1 MAKRDSKQR
10 HSVKHPSQIPGQEG
24 SADEVTQLCNRIALL
39 TFGASFAFVVG
50 LVVLSAA
57 VAAGAAGVALG
68 AGSVTLA
75 AAAGAALRAR
85 RLRSELRR
93 MRGAPIAPAPADV
106 TVPSDAT
113 VGRPRSSVPRAT
125 PAGRA

>member
-1 MAKRDSKQR
+1 MAKRASKQR
-10 HSVKHPSQIPGQEG
+10 QPVKHPAQFSEQA
-24 SADEVTQLCNRIALL
+24 SNADEVAQLCNRIALL

-57 VAAGAAGVALG
+57 LASGASGVAVV
-68 AGSVTLA
+68 AGSLGLL

-85 RLRSELRR
+85 RLRSELRS
-93 MRGAPIAPAPADV
+93 MRAARIAPAPADL
-106 TVPSDAT
+106 TDASDAT
-113 VGRPRSSVPRAT
+113 AGRPRASVPRST